1 MSRTS
6 AVQPCAFASSPVCS
20 YSLRLSQPT
29 TPGPATPE
37 LVHSVWSASRAKL
50 RWWVGK
56 QVLISVH
63 LPVFGSYI
71 ERWRF
76 ASPASGNAFADGC
89 SAPLHQ
95 SGFLFGRTREVNHT
109 RPFSSII
116 GLWLSV
122 RLFQIGLGPHTADG
136 PNGLSFDEGVSGS
149 RTGWNTS
156 SALFLPG
163 SSTGT

>member
-1 MSRTS
+1 MIFFFFSSRRRHTRL
-6 AVQPCAFASSPVCS
+6 QGEWSSDVCS
-20 YSLRLSQPT
+20 SDL
-29 TPGPATPE
+29 
-37 LVHSVWSASRAKL
+37 SASRAKL
-50 RWWVGK
+50 RWCVGK

-71 ERWRF
+71 DRWRF

-89 SAPLHQ
+89 SGPLHQ

-122 RLFQIGLGPHTADG
+122 RLSQI
-136 PNGLSFDEGVSGS
+136 
-149 RTGWNTS
+149 
-156 SALFLPG
+156 
-163 SSTGT
+163 